1 MPRRRSAARQREAT
15 NSISFSSDPRGIIPP
30 PSILFI
36 HPSHTSLAS
45 TRVLRSSSRA
55 HQVTMLIGGPRQ
67 GLGDPE
73 CLSRPHLLYE
83 RLVSGEVS
91 TSSSWA
97 SRLANSSKVLAP
109 TARSPTPSSDA
120 ISRCTTAS
128 SSAASRVLRRPRSMA
143 AASWPAASARSTS
156 VRVLAAASLR
166 LARSRSS
173 HRSDSGRTVVAMV
186 VTTRP
191 LLAGAGQRTTCVP
204 A

>member
-15 NSISFSSDPRGIIPP
+15 NSISFSSDPRGIIPS

-83 RLVSGEVS
+83 RLVSGEGS
-91 TSSSWA
+91 TSSCWA

-120 ISRCTTAS
+120 ISRC
-128 SSAASRVLRRPRSMA
+128 LLPR
-143 AASWPAASARSTS
+143 PAA
-156 VRVLAAASLR
+156 
-166 LARSRSS
+166 
-173 HRSDSGRTVVAMV
+173 
-186 VTTRP
+186 P
-191 LLAGAGQRTTCVP
+191 AGCCDAPDRWLPRAGQRPRRARRASACSPPHPCAWRVHARATARTRGEP
-204 A
+204 W

>member
-15 NSISFSSDPRGIIPP
+15 NYISFPSDTRGIIPP

-83 RLVSGEVS
+83 RLVSGEAS

-128 SSAASRVLRRPRSMA
+128 SSAARRVVRRPRSIA
-143 AASWPAASARSTS
+143 GGSWPGALAPSAG
-156 VRVLAAASLR
+156 VRVVAGGILGP
-166 LARSRSS
+166 ARSRSS

-191 LLAGAGQRTTCVP
+191 LLAGAGSTHDV
-204 A
+204 